1 MATMVAVS
9 VMRIPLLELQDV
21 ADILDWVRGIVH
33 DLPHGKRGMRLW
45 LKQRS
50 ERNVFFPFQFTPI
63 RTPINTCFVLCI
75 IQCD

>member
-1 MATMVAVS
+1 MVAVS

-50 ERNVFFPFQFTPI
+50 ERIVFFISVYSHQ
-63 RTPINTCFVLCI
+63 NTYKHLL
-75 IQCD
+75 